1 MFQVMSKF
9 SAVAAA
15 ADDPMVTAE
24 STMPSR
30 MVEIKLVE
38 SERDGG
44 GQMDIGQCVNAWNT
58 TL

>member
-1 MFQVMSKF
+1 MSKF
-9 SAVAAA
+9 SAV

-44 GQMDIGQCVNAWNT
+44 GQMDIGRGD
-58 TL
+58 